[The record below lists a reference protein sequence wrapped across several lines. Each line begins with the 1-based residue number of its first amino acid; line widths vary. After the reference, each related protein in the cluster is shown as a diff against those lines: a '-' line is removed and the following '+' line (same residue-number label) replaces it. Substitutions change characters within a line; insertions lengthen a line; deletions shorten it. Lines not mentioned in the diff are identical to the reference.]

1 MVFFLNISNIKS
13 YMHIYVHILHLLD
26 NSRLA
31 SQHLVYTYCFLLLVT
46 YLLDIT
52 LCHLITMTICR
63 RVIAYR
69 LDGWYSTSD
78 RSVNFLFRHIQPASG
93 ATKNYQKVWAGFLLK
108 GKKDGTSAWA
118 YVLSSVQVKNSC
130 SCTFIPS
137 YMARVWVEHRPIFAS
152 SLYFLIN
159 GSSSK

>member
-1 MVFFLNISNIKS
+1 MVIFLNIANIKS
-13 YMHIYVHILHLLD
+13 YMHTYVHVLHLLD

-78 RSVNFLFRHIQPASG
+78 RSGNFLFRHIQPASG

-108 GKKDGTSAWA
+108 GKKDGTRAWA
-118 YVLSSVQVKNSC
+118 HMFYLVFKLRIRVVVPSFRHIWPGSELS
-130 SCTFIPS
+130 TGP
-137 YMARVWVEHRPIFAS
+137 YLHLPYIFS
-152 SLYFLIN
+152 
-159 GSSSK
+159 